1 MFLFTHPHALLLT
14 STAHPGL
21 FLHALSI
28 DTSADK
34 LRLTLL
40 QVHSITPT
48 IPPDEQMNTHTST
61 QCIVSANEAAVYHS
75 ATVTLTRSSS
85 CFTFFF
91 SFFFSFICSAF
102 SILAFARTHAHTK
115 KQWWHSVDVSQ
126 AHCTVGETNRHT
138 ESFQCCHTRAHPLI
152 ITEFPVCVFLRLR
165 SASTVRHD
173 MHNVKRGSLFRV
185 NNH

>member
-61 QCIVSANEAAVYHS
+61 QCIVSANEAAVYHT

-91 SFFFSFICSAF
+91 SFFF
-102 SILAFARTHAHTK
+102 ILYLLCLLHPSSCENTRTQK
-115 KQWWHSVDVSQ
+115 KNSDDIVLMFH
-126 AHCTVGETNRHT
+126 RHT
-138 ESFQCCHTRAHPLI
+138 AQWERLTDTQRVFSAVTPELTPSLSQSFL
-152 ITEFPVCVFLRLR
+152 FVCFSVSVQLLLYV
-165 SASTVRHD
+165 TTCI
-173 MHNVKRGSLFRV
+173 M
-185 NNH
+185 

>member
-1 MFLFTHPHALLLT
+1 MFLFTHPHARLLT

-61 QCIVSANEAAVYHS
+61 QCIVSANEAAVYHT

-102 SILAFARTHAHTK
+102 SILALARTHAHK
-115 KQWWHSVDVSQ
+115 KKNSDDIVLMFH
-126 AHCTVGETNRHT
+126 RHT
-138 ESFQCCHTRAHPLI
+138 AQWERLTDTQRVFSAVTPELTPSLSQSFL
-152 ITEFPVCVFLRLR
+152 FVCFSVSVQLLLYV
-165 SASTVRHD
+165 TTCI
-173 MHNVKRGSLFRV
+173 M
-185 NNH
+185 